1 MAHLGIGMLFP
12 SATTSLFFQFGTAL
26 AIIGEH
32 SFYLWDQARKGGA
45 KHLISAIE
53 AYKSS
58 AKHAAVMLA
67 VDTIFEED
75 EGRLLKE
82 AKARLL
88 PSDSAFATQ
97 LVQIALDNRL
107 RTCWLFGIQVDI

>member
-1 MAHLGIGMLFP
+1 
-12 SATTSLFFQFGTAL
+12 
-26 AIIGEH
+26 
-32 SFYLWDQARKGGA
+32 LWDRARTEGA
-45 KHLISAIE
+45 KPLISSIE

-58 AKHAAVMLA
+58 AKHAAVTLA

-82 AKARLL
+82 AKASLL
-88 PSDSAFATQ
+88 PKDSAFATQ

-107 RTCWLFGIQVDI
+107 RMCWLFGI